1 MGNLAEQLKARGAD
15 ETEARYVEAALT
27 SGDARPLLLM
37 LLGYE
42 MLADVFDEH
51 IGEAKPGAPGGS
63 ARPAWPAWIARWR
76 RLADSG
82 FPFIDVPAMERL
94 LAAGADPSDLTD
106 VVRSA
111 QLLTAYNIANLIDDP
126 TIALRPDLDIP
137 EGVVD
142 WTLTYRDAT
151 GKPAQVGAL
160 HEEIMSWDRSGR
172 GGAPRSLD
180 LRRLQSL
187 PDDVRLEVW
196 SLIRDLDMSKAALLW
211 KRHVGGEPADC
222 LAAVERLRAELKR
235 LTLLNHPR

>member
-1 MGNLAEQLKARGAD
+1 MGKLADQLKARGGD
-15 ETEARYVEAALT
+15 ETTARYAEEALAA
-27 SGDARPLLLM
+27 GEAGPLLLM
-37 LLGYE
+37 LLGRE

-51 IGEAKPGAPGGS
+51 VGADKSAGPAGS
-63 ARPAWPAWIARWR
+63 AGPTWIDRWR
-76 RLADSG
+76 QLAKSE

-106 VVRSA
+106 LVRSA
-111 QLLTAYNIANLIDDP
+111 QMLTAYNIANLIDDP
-126 TIALRPDLDIP
+126 SLAMRPDLDIP

-142 WTLTYRDAT
+142 WMLMHRDAS
-151 GKPAQVGAL
+151 GALVEVGQL

-187 PDDVRLEVW
+187 PDDVRLAVW
-196 SLIRDLDMSKAALLW
+196 TLIRNLDMSKAALLW
-211 KRHVGGEPADC
+211 KQHVGGEAADC
-222 LAAVERLRAELKR
+222 LAAVERLRAELRR

>member
-1 MGNLAEQLKARGAD
+1 MGKLAEQLKARGAD
-15 ETEARYVEAALT
+15 ETEARYAEEALA

-42 MLADVFDEH
+42 MLADVFDEQ
-51 IGEAKPGAPGGS
+51 A
-63 ARPAWPAWIARWR
+63 ARPNPGSPAGPAWIARWR
-76 RLADSG
+76 QLAGSG

-111 QLLTAYNIANLIDDP
+111 QMLTAYNIANLIDDP
-126 TIALRPDLDIP
+126 TIARRPDLDLP
-137 EGVVD
+137 DGVVD

-151 GKPAQVGAL
+151 GQPAEVGAL

-187 PDDVRLEVW
+187 PDDVRVAVW

-211 KRHVGGEPADC
+211 QRHVGGEPADC
-222 LAAVERLRAELKR
+222 LAAVERLRAELRR